1 MIQRFILH
9 RVGRAKGKMYLEGD
23 DLCSEILVHSTKF
36 SYTALSFFTGG
47 EQGGVFSFGYRTC

>member
-36 SYTALSFFTGG
+36 SYTALSFFMGG
-47 EQGGVFSFGYRTC
+47 E